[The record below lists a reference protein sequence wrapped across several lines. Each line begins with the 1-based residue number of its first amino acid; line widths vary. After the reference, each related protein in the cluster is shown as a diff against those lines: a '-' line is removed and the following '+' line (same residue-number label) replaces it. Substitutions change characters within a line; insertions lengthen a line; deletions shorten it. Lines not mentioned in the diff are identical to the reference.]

1 MCSTRAGEA
10 PDASKSAFRSSEGDP
25 IFLGAKVGVEVAGA
39 VCGPSGQGG
48 GHSGLLEAPGTRWR
62 SLIGLA
68 RSEEGGVDV
77 GRFLGS
83 FRARCLWWFVE
94 AVGGLG
100 LKRGLGREGGGLVSW
115 VVRSGRLLM
124 TVVLER
130 QGGRLLCE
138 VKRRSLFGGGF
149 RSFSGWFLDVEDA
162 QGSWSTLGCLVSKE
176 LFFFWVGIWVLFS
189 PFLCIFCR
197 SR

>member
-1 MCSTRAGEA
+1 M
-10 PDASKSAFRSSEGDP
+10 
-25 IFLGAKVGVEVAGA
+25 FLGAEVGVEVAGA

-62 SLIGLA
+62 SLNGLA

-83 FRARCLWWFVE
+83 FCARCLWWFVE

-138 VKRRSLFGGGF
+138 VKRSSLFGGG
-149 RSFSGWFLDVEDA
+149 SGR
-162 QGSWSTLGCLVSKE
+162 
-176 LFFFWVGIWVLFS
+176 FFWVVSGCGRCTRKQEHSGLLGVERTLLFLGGNLGFVLPLS
-189 PFLCIFCR
+189 LHFLSVKVR
-197 SR
+197 GSLGLLLPLAGHGGSGLGRG